1 MRLKVT
7 DWVDAT
13 RWRWVLEEPDGR
25 FIADHTV
32 RLDLAS
38 RECQAF
44 FDLARHLD
52 YHAPVSTPQEQLRQL
67 GDWVGKAVFGG
78 LLPALRKSA
87 RPPAKAV
94 QVIVPPQA
102 QALLERPFEIACFAD
117 GKRFDAAGLRLVYQ
131 SGESPAAAKATGA
144 ALRMLAVFSLPVRA
158 HPLNLRRERYQLQQ
172 LVRQLQQTHG
182 LAVDL
187 RVLQYGATRQTLSDA
202 LQEDDGWDVVHLSGH
217 GQSGQLLL
225 ETEDGGE
232 DPIDTQALGEL
243 LDPLHDRLQL
253 LLLDACYSGA
263 ASHSAARVQVG
274 LDATRDVGAEPE
286 GVPAPEAA
294 ATPLPNLGHALAARL
309 DCAVL
314 AMRYAVDDSFAT
326 ELMLALYEKLLGKR
340 QPLPAALNLA
350 VQAAVS
356 KPMGLSPSALA
367 GLTPMLLGARAGAL
381 QLTVPQHVAA
391 TALPTTGLDIGFP
404 QQPARFVGRLHP
416 MLRATQALAPHSPR
430 RAVLFHGMPG
440 AGKSACALELAYR
453 HEQGR
458 FSGYV
463 WYQAPEAG
471 SDIASSLYHLM
482 HEIQRQ
488 LNAPGLGLT
497 TTLDDPKHFAQYTL
511 PRLRVL
517 LQQKAVLL
525 VVDNLE
531 TLLTDSDQWRM
542 PLWGEVLE
550 TLLASQ
556 GLSRVVLTSRRV
568 PVALVNDARVLAQ
581 PIHALSFA
589 ESVLLARELPK
600 LGKLFENESD
610 RELLRQTL
618 RVVQGHPKL
627 LELADGMAEDRE
639 ALRQRVQAA
648 EKQLADSGELLDA
661 FFAKGG
667 AHEGE
672 SQQQPEQFV
681 NALQGWTCDVLSR
694 LTPTAQRLF
703 FFLCRLEPED
713 RIHWVVLG
721 NWSDTLVR
729 MDEADA
735 SARAEHGQGLL
746 PALQELE
753 EAGLIDSSLG
763 SGARPASAYYRIHPG
778 VAEAALELAD
788 VAFLDATD
796 VELGRFFTTAFSQF
810 QKNESDEW
818 AVANAARRGTPY
830 LMRTQQW
837 GAAALLLGHLLTVD
851 ERPDT
856 VAFALPVLKRCATA
870 TIRSADELAVAG
882 TLAEAL
888 AKAGLNDEAEQGMRS
903 VIDLARSSN
912 QYRVASAVG
921 ADLTNLLRG
930 TGRAKEALQVCE
942 DAATDTRKAGL
953 GPWTQIGDEG
963 RRLQVMAAL
972 GHYAEVWRA
981 VKRLRLLMA
990 NLPERSE
997 ANEAVDLWRVREIV
1011 LDTGHT
1017 AALYLEYYEE
1027 ALELNDEIIEIMRN
1041 RGASAL
1047 RLARTRFNDY
1057 GPLLALGRSQDARI
1071 LLLECRRL
1079 FEAERYVQGLGKI
1092 FSALADVE
1100 GATGNFSDKPVK
1112 FECVAL
1118 TYKYHVGDP
1127 DDCSIS
1133 HHNLAKYLYLSGSHE
1148 EGLAHLLASATLSM
1162 QILAGHS
1169 ESIAE
1174 VLANLEL
1181 PMEPPP
1187 FDDVVKQV
1195 EKVPGVRFAELFKRL
1210 PRNFTDGD
1218 SLLAA
1223 LWQLV
1228 RDKRHRWIHR
1238 AEAIPAVLA
1247 EMPLSVRAAFE
1258 LEGDGFSSAIRSA
1271 LESLP
1276 GDKSMQILQRLRE
1289 TDLIRERVHSEP
1301 IGKTLKQFEPL
1312 LQKIAA
1318 SIADEDQEHQVAL
1331 EALLIDLHGRGFNL
1345 REPVHRMCSG
1355 ERNAPALVA
1364 GLDATDTRLIE
1375 RLLELVS
1382 QPTGDG

>member
-32 RLDLAS
+32 RLDPGS
-38 RECQAF
+38 RECGAF

-52 YHAPVSTPQEQLRQL
+52 YHAPLSTPQQQLRQL

-274 LDATRDVGAEPE
+274 LDATRDVGAEQA

-381 QLTVPQHVAA
+381 QLTVPHHVAA

-497 TTLDDPKHFAQYTL
+497 TALDDPKHFAQYTL

-525 VVDNLE
+525 VLDNLE

-542 PLWGEVLE
+542 PLWREVLE

-568 PVALVNDARVLAQ
+568 PAALVSDARVLAQ

-600 LGKLFENESD
+600 LGKLFGNEGD

-672 SQQQPEQFV
+672 SQQRPEQFMQ
-681 NALQGWTCDVLSR
+681 ALQGWTCDVLSR
-694 LTPTAQRLF
+694 LKPVARLLF
-703 FFLCRLEPED
+703 GFLCRLEPGD
-713 RIHWVVLG
+713 RVYSLVKS
-721 NWSDTLVR
+721 NWNATLSR
-729 MDEADA
+729 LREMDAAAWAA
-735 SARAEHGQGLL
+735 SADYSDGLDSAIGALQKVGLL
-746 PALQELE
+746 DVVRQDSDAHEL
-753 EAGLIDSSLG
+753 DKC
-763 SGARPASAYYRIHPG
+763 RYDIHPG
-778 VAEAALELAD
+778 VAEATLGDADPALL
-788 VAFLDATD
+788 LATD
-796 VELGRFFTTAFSQF
+796 IELGQFFSALVQRGLQTEIDGGS
-810 QKNESDEW
+810 
-818 AVANAARRGTPY
+818 AVVAKAARHGTPY
-830 LMRTQQW
+830 LVRTQQW
-837 GAAALLLGHLLTVD
+837 SAAALLL
-851 ERPDT
+851 ERLIQRDRSLDT
-856 VAFALPVLKRCATA
+856 IAFALPLLESIAETTVGKP
-870 TIRSADELAVAG
+870 DELENSGV
-882 TLAEAL
+882 L
-888 AKAGLNDEAEQGMRS
+888 AKAVARAGRLDEAERRFRYLIERARALGQFHVAAAGGSDLLALLRRMGQADAALNLVESVLGDAKNAGHGSWSQLAIEGYRPQMLVELGRYDEADEEIKKLRIKMDALPESSAEEESVAPWNVREVLLETSRS
-903 VIDLARSSN
+903 IAMHLGRHQEALDLVEDALLTRRARGAGALEI
-912 QYRVASAVG
+912 ASA
-921 ADLTNLLRG
+921 
-930 TGRAKEALQVCE
+930 K
-942 DAATDTRKAGL
+942 
-953 GPWTQIGDEG
+953 
-963 RRLQVMAAL
+963 
-972 GHYAEVWRA
+972 
-981 VKRLRLLMA
+981 
-990 NLPERSE
+990 
-997 ANEAVDLWRVREIV
+997 
-1011 LDTGHT
+1011 
-1017 AALYLEYYEE
+1017 
-1027 ALELNDEIIEIMRN
+1027 
-1041 RGASAL
+1041 
-1047 RLARTRFNDY
+1047 FNSY
-1057 GPLLALGRSQDARI
+1057 GPLLAFNRLKDARS
-1071 LLLECRRL
+1071 LLLECRRV
-1079 FEAERYVQGLGKI
+1079 FEAERDRAGLGKL
-1092 FSALADVE
+1092 FSALANLESKDR
-1100 GATGNFSDKPVK
+1100 KPEKAVA
-1112 FECVAL
+1112 FELLAL
-1118 TYKYHVGDP
+1118 DYKYQVGDFMG
-1127 DDCSIS
+1127 CAIG
-1133 HHNLAKYLYLSGSHE
+1133 HHNLANYLEKTAGHPE
-1148 EGLAHLLASATLSM
+1148 QIRAHRLLAAVMHLQSRSRKLQSVLGALATVNLDRPPLTFSEVVQCVGSATELRFATLLERWPGTSADRDSALATVWQMAQVHQRLQFLGNQVGEDALASMPVAIQAAFTLEGDAFNQALHAALAGLTEDESM
-1162 QILAGHS
+1162 QI
-1169 ESIAE
+1169 
-1174 VLANLEL
+1174 V
-1181 PMEPPP
+1181 
-1187 FDDVVKQV
+1187 
-1195 EKVPGVRFAELFKRL
+1195 
-1210 PRNFTDGD
+1210 
-1218 SLLAA
+1218 
-1223 LWQLV
+1223 
-1228 RDKRHRWIHR
+1228 
-1238 AEAIPAVLA
+1238 
-1247 EMPLSVRAAFE
+1247 
-1258 LEGDGFSSAIRSA
+1258 
-1271 LESLP
+1271 
-1276 GDKSMQILQRLRE
+1276 QRLLQAG
-1289 TDLIRERVHSEP
+1289 LISD
-1301 IGKTLKQFEPL
+1301 
-1312 LQKIAA
+1312 AA
-1318 SIADEDQEHQVAL
+1318 SQ
-1331 EALLIDLHGRGFNL
+1331 N
-1345 REPVHRMCSG
+1345 SG
-1355 ERNAPALVA
+1355 PSAGIVER
-1364 GLDATDTRLIE
+1364 
-1375 RLLELVS
+1375 
-1382 QPTGDG
+1382 